1 MTITRRLPAF
11 PLSLLHLPA
20 SLSPTL
26 FSEGHCLRVAHF
38 FLREAKLLLSKAI
51 CFLISVERMTQILVS
66 IVISNNLGQKP

>member
-38 FLREAKLLLSKAI
+38 FLREAKLAY
-51 CFLISVERMTQILVS
+51 
-66 IVISNNLGQKP
+66 